1 MHSAEWTPT
10 MRAQIED
17 ASQAQKAAML
27 RRYGW
32 GVPDLGRAVMSA
44 TNDATLMV
52 EDALFPFRQDGS
64 IHQDAQDEPAS
75 LTMPHQLSGAI
86 GLSRMLSFG

>member
-1 MHSAEWTPT
+1 
-10 MRAQIED
+10 
-17 ASQAQKAAML
+17 ML

-64 IHQDAQDEPAS
+64 IINTAARHAS
-75 LTMPHQLSGAI
+75 HSLRFAVNRSLEN
-86 GLSRMLSFG
+86 LR